1 MSQKKPILF
10 YSNYCQYCSET
21 LTKLKKLNAI
31 DNFNIL
37 NISSGKFKI
46 PSIVTSVPCIYIN
59 NRLLKDSDLENFIE
73 SNFNKKDEDVDA
85 FFPSEMNSGIGYSYS
100 YIGSDINSTNDDNI
114 NIKNNLM
121 YINDDTKIITPED
134 DSFSG
139 NSGNNG
145 NNGNNDFEKIQ
156 AQNNKLQQLQQQ
168 RENDLNKILNS
179 GSGQAMGERNFIR

>member
-10 YSNYCQYCSET
+10 YSNYCQYCSEI
-21 LTKLKKLNAI
+21 LNKLQKLNAT

-59 NRLLKDSDLENFIE
+59 NKLLKDNDLESFIE
-73 SNFNKKDEDVDA
+73 NNFNKRDEDVDA

-100 YIGSDINSTNDDNI
+100 YIGSDTNDEGQ

-121 YINDDTKIITPED
+121 YINDDSKIITPDE

-139 NSGNNG
+139 NNSGSGNN
-145 NNGNNDFEKIQ
+145 DYEKMQ
-156 AQNNKLQQLQQQ
+156 AQNSQLQQFQQQ
-168 RENDLNKILNS
+168 RDNDLNKILNS
-179 GSGQAMGERNFIR
+179 GSGKTMEERNFIR